1 MLPNSKMIVDLWV
14 TIVSEPQNHCSN
26 SFLTNLHRFCSRT
39 VQAWFFTH
47 RSYTITHSLMY
58 ITVHDISMLTWLVEQ
73 WQVGA
78 VASKTSL
85 NTSIPAPPSP
95 GPQAL
100 YLPSSKTKGSPE
112 SETETWFNAWGGLE
126 VWSKVLDQ
134 HHTCAVDS
142 RQGLA
147 AIFSPR
153 GRGKL
158 PVIGGITLGWFIS
171 YQQRGP
177 PLTVPWIRTITSWG
191 MGPVCRKVS
200 PVSSL

>member
-1 MLPNSKMIVDLWV
+1 MMLPNNRMIVDLWV
-14 TIVSEPQNHCSN
+14 TIVSEPQNHCSK

-39 VQAWFFTH
+39 VQVWFFTH
-47 RSYTITHSLMY
+47 MSYTIIHSFMY

-78 VASKTSL
+78 VAWKTSL
-85 NTSIPAPPSP
+85 NTSTPPP

-100 YLPSSKTKGSPE
+100 YRPSSKTKGSPE
-112 SETETWFNAWGGLE
+112 SATETRFNAWGGLE

-134 HHTCAVDS
+134 YPICAVDC

-153 GRGKL
+153 GRRRL